1 MKKKPQ
7 VEFKSIEGR
16 ESITND
22 LLFWVTLIFLLSS
35 IAVVGVKLLATEENC
50 FLWKFS
56 CQAPID
62 KKSNKQYG
70 EPNEERDPPQIGTPQ
85 NQTINNGNK

>member
-1 MKKKPQ
+1 MTIKQKK
-7 VEFKSIEGR
+7 
-16 ESITND
+16 
-22 LLFWVTLIFLLSS
+22 
-35 IAVVGVKLLATEENC
+35 
-50 FLWKFS
+50 
-56 CQAPID
+56 ID